1 MNSRMNLYQY
11 EGKIV
16 RVIDTDGRAFTGIPV
31 SFPHE
36 YGYHEF
42 NRDEESIR
50 DCRPILHLRPFI
62 FQTRIIQKKELA
74 IVNNF
79 G

>member
-1 MNSRMNLYQY
+1 MNLYQY

-16 RVIDTDGRAFTGIPV
+16 RVIDKDGRAFTGIPV

-42 NRDEESIR
+42 NRDEESIVYR
-50 DCRPILHLRPFI
+50 ALYGEGGLWCRP
-62 FQTRIIQKKELA
+62 A
-74 IVNNF
+74 SM
-79 G
+79 